1 MRTMAT
7 EAPIPFKDGY
17 WKPFSYYKKV
27 FSEGNFIRVV
37 KEDESESVW
46 QIKKQEIEGENLSL
60 YTYKHP
66 RHIILR
72 GQREGEFLKMRL
84 SSARDKY
91 FCVTN
96 IKVDNVK
103 EIFVTKDRPD
113 KLTFGWGVVAIVT
126 MGDQPL
132 DIPKEFRT
140 ITLKKGT
147 KLYRQA
153 RKMEPI
159 EQRKDYYFYAD
170 NPLYPFYAV
179 ASAAMSRVLDT
190 KTGVYESEGSIGA
203 SGVYEYALS
212 EDIKIADL
220 TIDGKGKKVWRCNI
234 YSNDTDR
241 MSYKYSA
248 VDGNCYSSARLESG
262 LMEASKRRGCVGFRA
277 YVRMDNNYPDN
288 FDADIY
294 AEVAL
299 FGSAPVVRIDCLK
312 KNNETS
318 DLEEKMKTME
328 EELKNIPRYK
338 NALASANDLKDKM
351 QEESEQKIEKLKQQL
366 EEEEEENIRLEV
378 EVEKLREELEK
389 LKAGEAGGTSQGT
402 PKRKRIDYFLHL

>member
-1 MRTMAT
+1 M
-7 EAPIPFKDGY
+7 
-17 WKPFSYYKKV
+17 
-27 FSEGNFIRVV
+27 
-37 KEDESESVW
+37 
-46 QIKKQEIEGENLSL
+46 
-60 YTYKHP
+60 
-66 RHIILR
+66 
-72 GQREGEFLKMRL
+72 
-84 SSARDKY
+84 
-91 FCVTN
+91 
-96 IKVDNVK
+96 
-103 EIFVTKDRPD
+103 
-113 KLTFGWGVVAIVT
+113 IVT
-126 MGDQPL
+126 VGDQPL
-132 DIPKEFRT
+132 DIPKEFKT
-140 ITLKKGT
+140 ITIKKGT

-153 RKMEPI
+153 KKMEPI

-170 NPLYPFYAV
+170 NPLYPFNKV
-179 ASAAMSRVLDT
+179 ASAVMSRVLDT

-234 YSNDTDR
+234 YSNDPDR

-277 YVRMDNNYPDN
+277 YVKFDNGSPKN
-288 FDADIY
+288 FSEDIY

-328 EELKNIPRYK
+328 EELEKIPLYK

-351 QEESEQKIEKLKQQL
+351 QQESQQEIDRLKQQL
-366 EEEEEENIRLEV
+366 VEEEEENLEL
-378 EVEKLREELEK
+378 EAEMENLKKELEK
-389 LKAGEAGGTSQGT
+389 MRAGSGSSEGM
-402 PKRKRIDYFLHL
+402 KRKRVNYLHL

>member
-1 MRTMAT
+1 MAT

-17 WKPFSYYKKV
+17 WKPFSYYEKL

-60 YTYKHP
+60 YTYKYP

-72 GQREGEFLKMRL
+72 GQREGESLNMRL
-84 SSARDKY
+84 SSARDRY
-91 FCVTN
+91 FCVRN

-103 EIFVTKDRPD
+103 EIFVT
-113 KLTFGWGVVAIVT
+113 FGSGAVVIVT
-126 MGDQPL
+126 VGDQPL
-132 DIPKEFRT
+132 YIPKEFKA

-153 RKMEPI
+153 KKMEPI

-170 NPLYPFYAV
+170 NPLYPFNNVAGAV
-179 ASAAMSRVLDT
+179 MSRVLDT
-190 KTGVYESEGSIGA
+190 KTGVYEPEGSIGA

-234 YSNDTDR
+234 YSNDPDR
-241 MSYKYSA
+241 MSYDYRA
-248 VDGNCYSSARLESG
+248 VEGNCYSNASLESG

-277 YVRMDNNYPDN
+277 YVRLDNGIPED

-299 FGSAPVVRIDCLK
+299 FGSAPVVRIDCLNK
-312 KNNETS
+312 TNETS
-318 DLEEKMKTME
+318 DLEEKIKTME
-328 EELKNIPRYK
+328 EELEKIPLYK
-338 NALASANDLKDKM
+338 NALASAYDLKDKM
-351 QEESEQKIEKLKQQL
+351 QQELQQEIDRLKQQL
-366 EEEEEENIRLEV
+366 VEEGEENLELEA
-378 EVEKLREELEK
+378 EVKKLREELEK
-389 LKAGEAGGTSQGT
+389 LKAGEAGGGSSEGT
-402 PKRKRIDYFLHL
+402 LKRKRVNYLHL